1 MASEG
6 EQARVLDGKAL
17 AAEIRHKVAA
27 EVAQGRKEDPS
38 FHPGLTIIQ
47 VGGRED
53 SNVYIRMKSKA
64 AREVSVRLLSVR
76 NALRAKVSGECRVL
90 SYM

>member
-1 MASEG
+1 MASEEG
-6 EQARVLDGKAL
+6 GQARVLDGKAL

-27 EVAQGRKEDPS
+27 EVEQAKKDDPT
-38 FHPGLTIIQ
+38 FKPGLTIIQ

-64 AREVSVRLLSVR
+64 AREVSVRLHSAR
-76 NALRAKVSGECRVL
+76 NEMCAYVHV
-90 SYM
+90 